1 MGGIALEIIKCE
13 KLNFSYPKSNIPALC
28 DFSFS
33 LEKGELCVIM
43 GKSGAGKSTLLKLL
57 KKEIAP
63 FGELSGSIEINGRAG
78 YVAQNVEETL
88 VCNKVKN
95 ELSFALANAGKS
107 EEEIE
112 LAVAQTAAYFNLESK
127 LDYEISALS
136 GGEKQLLNLAS
147 VMIDNPDILILDE
160 PTSRLDPVSA
170 ARFID
175 LIKKMHRDSGVT
187 IIISEHNAD
196 ALFESAD
203 SVMIIENGKLLIKSD
218 VESAVEYL
226 KSSEN
231 DMLGAVPLNMR
242 LYDGAKTIAR
252 CSEIFRAKNVQPF
265 AESEMPKETALE
277 IRNAYFAYEKGK
289 DVLSGLSLKLYKNKI
304 NAVLG
309 VNSSGKTTLLKVLS
323 GVLKSYRGR
332 IKAGGKVAM
341 LPQNVFDL
349 FTKERCADEVSFG
362 ETTDFLEISDIKD
375 RHPYDLSGGQA
386 QSLALAMVLERNA
399 DIFLLD
405 EPTKGLDCVLKEKLA
420 TLLRELC
427 EKGKTVLI
435 VSHDIEFVSRYCEV
449 ASFLSGGKIVATKPR
464 REFFSA
470 LSFYT
475 STAAKITACNIV
487 SIDDIRESGG
497 I

>member
-1 MGGIALEIIKCE
+1 MGGNALEIIKCE
-13 KLNFSYPKSNIPALC
+13 KLSFSYPKSDNPALC
-28 DFSFS
+28 DVSFS
-33 LEKGELCVIM
+33 LEKGELCVLM

-57 KKEIAP
+57 KKETAP
-63 FGELSGSIEINGRAG
+63 FGELSGNIEINGRAG
-78 YVAQNVEETL
+78 YVAQNVEESI
-88 VCNKVKN
+88 VCNKVRA
-95 ELSFALANAGKS
+95 ELSFALANEGKS
-107 EEEIE
+107 QEEIE

-160 PTSRLDPVSA
+160 PASRLDPVSA

-175 LIKKMHRDSGVT
+175 FIKKMHRDSGVT
-187 IIISEHNAD
+187 IIISEQNAD

-218 VESAVEYL
+218 VENTVAYL

-231 DMLGAVPLNMR
+231 DMLGAVPLQMR
-242 LYDGAKTIAR
+242 LYDGAKTIAK
-252 CSEIFRAKNVQPF
+252 CSEIFKSKNIQPLG
-265 AESEMPKETALE
+265 ESKMQRETALE
-277 IRNAYFAYEKGK
+277 IKNAYFAYEKGN
-289 DVLSGLSLKLYKNKI
+289 DVLSALSLKVYKNKI
-304 NAVLG
+304 NAILG
-309 VNSSGKTTLLKVLS
+309 VNSSGKTTLLKVIA
-323 GVLKSYRGR
+323 GVLKSYRGK
-332 IKAGGKVAM
+332 IKADGKISM

-349 FTKERCADEVSFG
+349 FTKEKCADEVSFG
-362 ETTDFLEISDIKD
+362 ETTDFLGISDIKE
-375 RHPYDLSGGQA
+375 RHPFDLSGGQA
-386 QSLALAMVLERNA
+386 QRLALAMVLERNA
-399 DIFLLD
+399 DILLLD

-420 TLLRELC
+420 LLLRELC
-427 EKGKTVLI
+427 AQGKTVLI
-435 VSHDIEFVSRYCEV
+435 VSHDIEFVSRFCDV

-475 STAAKITACNIV
+475 STAAKITKSNIV
-487 SIDDIRESGG
+487 SIDDIKESGG